1 MNLKESQIIKV
12 AIDVPVDDLFD
23 YRCSEQV
30 DIGQFVV
37 VPFGSRK
44 LIGIVVEVGVN
55 TTLPPN
61 KIKEVIRVDEES
73 LFNSELFKLFRFV
86 ASYYQYPIG
95 QTIHTAVP
103 SRIKQGVTRGKK
115 KNYIFH
121 ASNNLTLEVI
131 HGFPKNQKN
140 LIRIA
145 TQLLA
150 QPVNEATL
158 KTMSNWKKHIEY
170 LINHDLATQQEVTPE
185 APQHSAS
192 LTLNSEQSKIV
203 EKIKQTK
210 GFEAFLIHGIT
221 GSGKTEVYMHL
232 IDSLIKNEGQVLVMV
247 PEINLT
253 PQLEDRFQSR
263 FHTKK
268 IVSLHSHLSQPD
280 RLENWRLAKSGEAQ
294 IVIGTRL
301 SVFTPF
307 KKLTAI
313 LMDEEHDMS
322 FKQQDNLR
330 YHARDVGMM
339 RAKLLNIPFIAGSAT
354 PSMEIW
360 HRAVNEKKLKLLS
373 LTKRANEDATLP
385 RVDLIKTSQDLDE
398 PLSTYLKDAIQYRL
412 DQQQQVLIFINRRGF
427 APVLFCSSCG
437 WQADCSRC
445 SSKLVVHKN
454 KQQLRCHHCD
464 YQRTIDSSCQDCGNV
479 DLMTLGKGTQKIEEQ
494 LARLF
499 PLARIK
505 RVDRDTIRNKK
516 DLDQLYA
523 DMHDQKLDI
532 LVGTQMLSKGHDFPQ
547 LTLVGIL
554 DADHALYSS
563 DFRAGERLFSQLV
576 QVAGRSGRASIKGE
590 VVIETNFPEHPL
602 YKKIQSQDF
611 NGFAEDELQ
620 LRKELHFPPFVM
632 QAMLKTESKNK
643 KHLEEFVTRCFQFMS
658 NLPSNVTCFPPVRPF
673 LERLQG
679 FERSHIYMQSN
690 NRTELNHF
698 LSQLRSFISTT
709 KISSRV
715 KWVIDVDP
723 VEF

>member
-1 MNLKESQIIKV
+1 
-12 AIDVPVDDLFD
+12 
-23 YRCSEQV
+23 
-30 DIGQFVV
+30 
-37 VPFGSRK
+37 
-44 LIGIVVEVGVN
+44 
-55 TTLPPN
+55 
-61 KIKEVIRVDEES
+61 
-73 LFNSELFKLFRFV
+73 
-86 ASYYQYPIG
+86 
-95 QTIHTAVP
+95 
-103 SRIKQGVTRGKK
+103 
-115 KNYIFH
+115 
-121 ASNNLTLEVI
+121 
-131 HGFPKNQKN
+131 
-140 LIRIA
+140 
-145 TQLLA
+145 
-150 QPVNEATL
+150 
-158 KTMSNWKKHIEY
+158 
-170 LINHDLATQQEVTPE
+170 
-185 APQHSAS
+185 
-192 LTLNSEQSKIV
+192 
-203 EKIKQTK
+203 
-210 GFEAFLIHGIT
+210 
-221 GSGKTEVYMHL
+221 
-232 IDSLIKNEGQVLVMV
+232 
-247 PEINLT
+247 
-253 PQLEDRFQSR
+253 
-263 FHTKK
+263 
-268 IVSLHSHLSQPD
+268 
-280 RLENWRLAKSGEAQ
+280 
-294 IVIGTRL
+294 
-301 SVFTPF
+301 
-307 KKLTAI
+307 
-313 LMDEEHDMS
+313 MS

-385 RVDLIKTSQDLDE
+385 RVDLIKIGQDLDE
-398 PLSTYLKDAIQYRL
+398 PLSSYLKDAIQHRL

-437 WQADCSRC
+437 WQADCNRC

-464 YQRTIDSSCQDCGNV
+464 YQRTIDSSCQECGNV

-499 PLARIK
+499 PTSRIK
-505 RVDRDTIRNKK
+505 RVDRDTIKNKK

-523 DMHDQKLDI
+523 DMLDQKLDI
-532 LVGTQMLSKGHDFPQ
+532 LVGTQMLSKGHDFPH

-611 NGFAEDELQ
+611 NGFAEEELQ

-643 KHLEEFVTRCFQFMS
+643 KYLEEFVTQCFQFMS
-658 NLPSNVTCFPPVRPF
+658 NLPSEVTCFPPVRPY

-679 FERSHIYMQSN
+679 FERSHIYMQSD

-698 LSQLRSFISTT
+698 LSQLRSFISAM